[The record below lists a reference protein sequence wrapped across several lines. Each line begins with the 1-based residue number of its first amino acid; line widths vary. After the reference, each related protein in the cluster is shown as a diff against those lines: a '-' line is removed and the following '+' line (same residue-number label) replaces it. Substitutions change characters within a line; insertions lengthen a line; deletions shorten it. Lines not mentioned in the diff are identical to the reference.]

1 MGEPVGCQD
10 IVEWP
15 RCREFSHL
23 RGRRARACFAGVR
36 ADGLACHVDAVGE
49 MLLFHCDLCGETLP
63 THRLHRC
70 SRACNFDVCHNCID
84 PELHTFE

>member
-1 MGEPVGCQD
+1 MHALQE
-10 IVEWP
+10 E
-15 RCREFSHL
+15 
-23 RGRRARACFAGVR
+23 AR
-36 ADGLACHVDAVGE
+36 ADGLACQVDAVGE

-70 SRACNFDVCHNCID
+70 SRACNFDVSHNCID